1 MPIQFLGFCRIELG
15 IGCMQFHTG
24 EEGQRGMFGNKQ
36 KATGSSIFGNKQKAT
51 GSSMFGNKQ
60 KATGSSM
67 FGNKK
72 IASRVL
78 FDCIS
83 S

>member
-1 MPIQFLGFCRIELG
+1 
-15 IGCMQFHTG
+15 MQFHTG
-24 EEGQRGMFGNKQ
+24 EEGQGG
-36 KATGSSIFGNKQKAT
+36 
-51 GSSMFGNKQ
+51 MFGNKQ

-67 FGNKK
+67 FENTK
-72 IASRVL
+72 IASGVL